1 MKIRPH
7 NPNIILYSQELRS
20 SKELRNIEDS
30 MCIFPL
36 CKPEFQFHQGNFR
49 IPWIKSKKKL
59 KSSRKIADRNH
70 NKLIISSLEP
80 LYSRHSNYKD
90 PLIEYPSPKESK
102 KSKPNY
108 QDKNNIIF
116 RSCTPHSRYFPIINK
131 HQNKS
136 RASTKMKSLLKM
148 N

>member
-1 MKIRPH
+1 MKIRSH

-30 MCIFPL
+30 MFIFPL

-49 IPWIKSKKKL
+49 IPWIKCTKKQ
-59 KSSRKIADRNH
+59 KSSRKVTERNH
-70 NKLIISSLEP
+70 NKLIVSSLEP
-80 LYSRHSNYKD
+80 LYSRHSYYKD

-102 KSKPNY
+102 KTKPNY
-108 QDKNNIIF
+108 QDRNNSNF
-116 RSCTPHSRYFPIINK
+116 RSCTPHSRYFPTINK
-131 HQNKS
+131 NKNKPG
-136 RASTKMKSLLKM
+136 ASTKMKSLLKM